1 MSECL
6 LNAEMA
12 FAGKWYGVRCATEL
26 RSEDPSRSAER
37 IVGLLCDE
45 ADAAEAEFRR
55 LRDPRLRLVLRRT
68 LPENGAVER
77 RIDFWR
83 ERQML
88 CGRCDHRWCVD
99 LDWFDRWEQAK
110 ETCPGC
116 GMTCEHEDS
125 PRVTVDSG
133 DRALDDDRV
142 AQFSWYHTSTQ
153 PDWPTRHFDPAAVLT
168 PETRRRMGGEQRVS
182 AWDAR
187 QRAKALHVGTYEAVF
202 HNMLRR
208 IRDQADR
215 RSQFYLYRV
224 RLKPYVVV
232 REGWLVDPGNFVG
245 DVVLDEVCPPG
256 VDVARYLN
264 YHEDPGGLSLA
275 LGRDAIA
282 GVQRIAVPLPDT
294 WDGGWVRDAVAA
306 LEGVSG
312 TAVPATGKLAR
323 CMRPS
328 SSRAVLGRELGASL
342 AGRLPVNLQA
352 PFASAAAFAE
362 GEDPE
367 QWARRTS
374 GLFDLIDDP
383 TRVLAALDQ
392 QDPWEV

>member
-1 MSECL
+1 M
-6 LNAEMA
+6 
-12 FAGKWYGVRCATEL
+12 
-26 RSEDPSRSAER
+26 
-37 IVGLLCDE
+37 
-45 ADAAEAEFRR
+45 
-55 LRDPRLRLVLRRT
+55 
-68 LPENGAVER
+68 ER
-77 RIDFWR
+77 RIDFSR

-88 CGRCDHRWCVD
+88 CGRCDHRWRVN
-99 LDWFDRWEQAK
+99 LEWIDRWEQGE

-116 GMTCEHEDS
+116 GMTCQHEDA
-125 PRVTVDSG
+125 PQVTVDP
-133 DRALDDDRV
+133 DDPALDDDRV
-142 AQFSWYHTSTQ
+142 ARFFWYHTSTQ
-153 PDWPTRHFDPAAVLT
+153 ADWPTRDFDPAAVLT
-168 PETRRRMGGEQRVS
+168 PETRRVMGGEQRVS
-182 AWDAR
+182 AWVAR
-187 QRAKALHVGTYEAVF
+187 QRAKALHVGTYEAAV

-208 IRDQADR
+208 IRNQADQQ
-215 RSQFYLYRV
+215 SQFYLYRV
-224 RLKPYVVV
+224 RLMPSVVV
-232 REGWLVDPGNFVG
+232 RQGWLIDPSDFVG

-282 GVQRIAVPLPDT
+282 GVQQVPVPLPDT

-312 TAVPATGKLAR
+312 TVVPATGKPAR
-323 CMRPS
+323 LMRTS
-328 SSRAVLGRELGASL
+328 SLRAVLARELGASL
-342 AGRLPVNLQA
+342 AGRLPVNLQDQ
-352 PFASAAAFAE
+352 FASAAAFAE

-392 QDPWEV
+392 QDPREV